1 MGYKGT
7 SLLGDQKYRKKNMK
21 FKKIDKTFE
30 KILGSFKGQVLHAAT
45 IGFNHPRSE
54 KKVEFKTK
62 LPFKFRKLVDYLESV
77 RIEGVSTNIPL
88 LLEILKDEIFLG
100 GKYDTD
106 YLPNLLERRDVGA
119 LISTMESRAG
129 DAGEMIDA
137 KALEIEGTTEI
148 KVVAPGSAI
157 FYSTPSPS
165 EPDYVQVGSRITTQ
179 DTLCQ
184 LEAMK
189 IFTPLRL
196 SDFNTESELYNP
208 EGIFE
213 VKRININS
221 GQQINAGDLLFVVE
235 ECGG

>member
-1 MGYKGT
+1 MEIIASVNEGKAVSPYYD
-7 SLLGDQKYRKKNMK
+7 SM
-21 FKKIDKTFE
+21 IA
-30 KILGSFKGQVLHAAT
+30 QVIVYAEDRGRCA
-45 IGFNHPRSE
+45 
-54 KKVEFKTK
+54 K
-62 LPFKFRKLVDYLESV
+62 KLVDYLESV

-106 YLPNLLERRDVGA
+106 YLPNLLERLDVGA

-235 ECGG
+235 ECGS